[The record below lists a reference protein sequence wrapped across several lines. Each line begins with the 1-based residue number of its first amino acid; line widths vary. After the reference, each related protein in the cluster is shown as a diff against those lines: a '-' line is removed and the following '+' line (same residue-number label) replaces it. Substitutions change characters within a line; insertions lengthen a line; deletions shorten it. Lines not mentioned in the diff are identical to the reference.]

1 MSARLEEAA
10 VEALARLAGK
20 VPEVLAMLNERSAE
34 RVRARLAAASAAL
47 PAPGSI
53 HEAVDEVIERHRAR
67 VGERETD
74 PGPPEPPTSPFDGS
88 DG

>member
-1 MSARLEEAA
+1 MSANLEEAA

-53 HEAVDEVIERHRAR
+53 HEAVDEVIEKHRAR
-67 VGERETD
+67 VGAAPTD
-74 PGPPEPPTSPFDGS
+74 PPAPPPSPFDGS
-88 DG
+88 DE

>member
-1 MSARLEEAA
+1 VSASLEEAA

-67 VGERETD
+67 VGAAST
-74 PGPPEPPTSPFDGS
+74 EPPAPPPSPFDGS
-88 DG
+88 DE

>member
-1 MSARLEEAA
+1 MTALEEAA
-10 VEALARLAGK
+10 IEALARLAVK
-20 VPEVLAMLNERSAE
+20 VPEVVGMLNERSAE

-53 HEAVDEVIERHRAR
+53 AEAVDEVIAKHRER
-67 VGERETD
+67 VGAAPTD
-74 PGPPEPPTSPFDGS
+74 PPDPPPSPFDGT